1 MATIFTKIINKE
13 IPANIVYEDDD
24 VIAFKDIAPV
34 APIHILV
41 VPKKEIATINDVK
54 EEDTYL
60 IGKVYLVISKLAKE
74 FGLAEKGY
82 RIVSNCNEHGGQTV
96 FHIHFHLIGGEKLG
110 TMV

>member
-1 MATIFTKIINKE
+1 MATLFTKIINKE

-34 APIHILV
+34 APVHVLV
-41 VPKKEIATINDVK
+41 VPKKEIPTINDITD
-54 EEDTYL
+54 EDALL
-60 IGKVYLVISKLAKE
+60 IGKVYKVIGKLAKE
-74 FGLAEKGY
+74 LGIDKDGY
-82 RIVSNCNEHGGQTV
+82 RVVSNCNEHGGQTV